1 MVEGIEVMAMKRR
14 TKPDL
19 SRGEG
24 GWLDPEFIPPGV
36 RKEWSIKHFNGSGM
50 TPEQI
55 DRYLAFANDWLQS
68 FDDDFTP
75 AKPQVEQIQAVA
87 DSARRLL
94 HALGSLSFHARESL
108 YAHTDTLRLVS
119 SPEVELPDS
128 VQEVCAKE
136 GEFLEHLWDWA
147 SAAELAADY
156 TAEQYML
163 SRQSKPKE
171 DRARSIVAMMAKVFW
186 QMMGRFPPKDRSS
199 WFADLMHSLCE
210 FIDLEAGPR
219 IVSSGV
225 ELAEGTR

>member
-1 MVEGIEVMAMKRR
+1 MKRR

-24 GWLDPEFIPPGV
+24 GLLDPEFIPSEV

-50 TPEQI
+50 TPQQI
-55 DRYLAFANDWLQS
+55 DRYLAFANYWLQS

-94 HALGSLSFHARESL
+94 HALGGLSFHARDSL
-108 YAHTDTLRLVS
+108 YCHTDTLIHGTNT
-119 SPEVELPDS
+119 EVELPDS
-128 VQEVCAKE
+128 VQEAWAVE
-136 GEFLEHLWDWA
+136 DDFLAQLWDWA
-147 SAAELAADY
+147 RAAELAADH

-171 DRARSIVAMMAKVFW
+171 DRARIVVTEMAKEFW
-186 QMMGRFPPKDRSS
+186 RMTSRFPPENRSS
-199 WFADLMHSLCE
+199 WFAGLMHNLCE

-225 ELAEGTR
+225 DLAKGTR